1 MNQADLS
8 GTFISVWMDLTF
20 IQLFSIQEVWMATHL
35 LYSTKPS
42 AVHLNTMRKQ
52 NEYKRQTVHKKWLS
66 STLRTGTRT
75 HLEKWGVNALA
86 GGRFPVDKILVA
98 LRK

>member
-1 MNQADLS
+1 
-8 GTFISVWMDLTF
+8 
-20 IQLFSIQEVWMATHL
+20 MATHL

-52 NEYKRQTVHKKWLS
+52 NEYKRQTTVHKRWLS

-75 HLEKWGVNALA
+75 HLEK
-86 GGRFPVDKILVA
+86 
-98 LRK
+98 